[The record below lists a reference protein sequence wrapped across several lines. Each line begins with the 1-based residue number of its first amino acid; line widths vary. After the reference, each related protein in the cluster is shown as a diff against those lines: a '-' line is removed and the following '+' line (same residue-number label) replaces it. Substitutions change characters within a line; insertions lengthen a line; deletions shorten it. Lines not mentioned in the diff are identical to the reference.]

1 MPEGGPG
8 SPGRHLADIRS
19 GAAQNLSRGRAGTA
33 SQRQTALADAEFASR
48 ELAEELALWQRV
60 LRLLNLPDNVVESA
74 EGRAR
79 ANGTTIQSE
88 LLVSGRCGED
98 QFFRAMADALGVSFM
113 PQVDAEAL
121 VLRNRDGL
129 ALLRNV
135 DGPRLV
141 RAVAKDGTGLVV
153 VAPNAFGFQRI
164 LARKDI
170 DPALLA
176 RLRVTTPS
184 ALRKAVEAR
193 CDHLISER
201 SVAQLFDALPYCSSR
216 MVLTG
221 VQGFAAGGLVTAF
234 VAAMFVAPRWMIFGA
249 HLFFSVFFFACATLR
264 LAAASHA
271 RPYRRQ
277 AALRRINPASLPR
290 YSVLIALYRE
300 EQIVPE
306 LLQALGALVWP
317 RSKLEIRLVCEA
329 DDHATI
335 AALEAHDLRPWVEI
349 VRVPPGFPRTKP
361 KALAHALHMV
371 TGDFVV
377 LYDAE
382 DKPHPWQLLEAYQ
395 RFETSDA
402 SLACVQVPL
411 VISNGRRSLIA
422 HMFAFEYSALFRG
435 ILPFLSANR
444 LILPLGGTSNHFRR
458 DALEKIGSWDPYN
471 VTEDADLGL
480 RMHRFGY
487 RTETI
492 DYPTYE
498 AAPENWKDWRN
509 QRTRWLKGW
518 IQTWFVHM
526 RSPLRLVRELG
537 PVSFLVTQI
546 LFAGMVVSAL
556 VHPLFLLTIGW
567 LCFVIATGGAQ
578 SWLVPAIIALDF
590 SNILLGYGAYFLLG
604 RTTLPRDQRGGLWFV
619 ALCTPIYWF
628 MQSIAAW
635 RAVFQLRRDPYL
647 WEKTPHPSSRDVP
660 AS

>member
-1 MPEGGPG
+1 MTPRGTNGTAEPHERALSLSEARGQELADEIALWRPVL
-8 SPGRHLADIRS
+8 RHL
-19 GAAQNLSRGRAGTA
+19 N
-33 SQRQTALADAEFASR
+33 LADEVVHAAEA
-48 ELAEELALWQRV
+48 
-60 LRLLNLPDNVVESA
+60 
-74 EGRAR
+74 RAR
-79 ANGTTIQSE
+79 AHGTTVQAE
-88 LLVSGRCGED
+88 LLVSGRCSE
-98 QFFRAMADALGVSFM
+98 QAFFRAMAAALGVAFL
-113 PQVDAEAL
+113 PHLDAETL

-129 ALLRNV
+129 ALLRSA

-141 RAVAKDGTGLVV
+141 RSVTEDGAGLVV
-153 VAPNAFGFQRI
+153 VAPNLVGFQRI
-164 LARKDI
+164 LERKDI

-176 RLRVTTPS
+176 RLRITTQS
-184 ALRKAVEAR
+184 ALRAAISTR
-193 CDHLISER
+193 CER
-201 SVAQLFDALPYCSSR
+201 VIGERAVAQLFDALPYCSSR

-221 VQGFAAGGLVTAF
+221 FQGFAAGGLVTAF
-234 VAAMFVAPRWMIFGA
+234 AAAMLVAPRWMIFAA
-249 HLFFSVFFFACATLR
+249 HLFFSVFFFACAALR
-264 LAAASHA
+264 LAAAGHA
-271 RPYRRQ
+271 QPRRS
-277 AALRRINPASLPR
+277 AAGLRRFEPSALPR
-290 YSVLIALYRE
+290 YSVLVALYRE

-317 RSKLEIRLVCEA
+317 RSKLEIKLVCEA
-329 DDHATI
+329 DDLATI
-335 AALEAHDLRPWVEI
+335 AALEAHELRPWVEI

-361 KALAHALHMV
+361 KALAHALHMA

-382 DKPHPWQLLEAYQ
+382 DKPHPWQLLEAHQ
-395 RFETSDA
+395 RFQASDA
-402 SLACVQVPL
+402 SLACVQAPL
-411 VISNGRRSLIA
+411 VISNGRRSLIS

-435 ILPFLSANR
+435 ILPFLSAYG
-444 LILPLGGTSNHFRR
+444 LVLPLGGTSNHFRR
-458 DALEKIGSWDPYN
+458 NALEKMGGWDPYN

-498 AAPENWKDWRN
+498 TAPENWRDWRN

-526 RSPLRLVRELG
+526 RSPLRLARELG
-537 PVSFLVTQI
+537 PASFLVTQI

-556 VHPLFLLTIGW
+556 VHPLFLLTIAW
-567 LCFVIATGGAQ
+567 LGYTIASGGAQ

-604 RTTLPRDQRGGLWFV
+604 RTTLPRGQRHGIWFV
-619 ALCTPIYWF
+619 ALCTPLYWF

-647 WEKTPHPSSRDVP
+647 WEKTPHPGSGNAVP
-660 AS
+660 P